1 MATNSAKTRSHFGHT
16 LRQILDENQ
25 AAGRK
30 PDSIRGVAR
39 RMANGQPEK
48 IEVAKRSLFKWIA
61 GTTRP
66 SSASR
71 SLVAVAVERDPS
83 VFAEDDDEE
92 EDAEMRDL
100 FRALMTR
107 IDRVVEE
114 RVDERLKEL
123 A

>member
-1 MATNSAKTRSHFGHT
+1 
-16 LRQILDENQ
+16 
-25 AAGRK
+25 
-30 PDSIRGVAR
+30 
-39 RMANGQPEK
+39 MANGQPEK